1 MKNPMIENNINT
13 ELFEA
18 IDEHDVNGGL
28 RLDPGI
34 RIPKSADCGC
44 GVSVRGACIKQTFNC
59 PLPRTI
65 GLCGTTPII
74 REPNIKF

>member
-28 RLDPGI
+28 RLDPGA
-34 RIPKSADCGC
+34 RIPRSADCGC
-44 GVSVRGACIKQTFNC
+44 KVSVRGVCIKQTFNC
-59 PLPRTI
+59 PIDTI
-65 GLCGTTPII
+65 GRCGITPII
-74 REPNIKF
+74 DGPIRKL